1 MTNSSPRTSSLA
13 NVLGLWRNVRVQ
25 SASFLVIALAITSI
39 AALQPDPVD
48 SVVRTSS
55 IPATVCPK
63 FDDDVRTTALLPSSK
78 TRIKSAASR
87 KPTFIKARVNPYLI
101 NNNSIVVQGSEAT
114 SAVIRT
120 RSGAFTA
127 ATTCLIGD
135 GDQWFVGASGAL
147 GSRSRLVAINS
158 GLSTSSLELTTYTN
172 DGVAGSRSLAI
183 PAVSQREIRIDA
195 LAPGAK
201 ATAIRVL
208 TQSGRVSIYLV
219 EEATRGLQ
227 TLGGDFIASQT
238 PAKEL
243 TIPAIPASRSGRT
256 ITDHRIHVVATGNRA
271 AVIDVELIS
280 DGSRFTPVGLTEV
293 TIEPG
298 EVRQLRLPKELGK
311 RPAAVLITSTEEIAA
326 TVSSSNG
333 NEFAWSAPALAV
345 KNFTINVGGLEPF
358 ISFVAKAIRVEV
370 EITSRTG
377 KRSVKRLNGSE
388 ILNWKVP
395 ANSRRISISSAE
407 PIQMGMSW
415 SSGDG
420 FTSMALNPGTELERS
435 STPIFDI
442 GALFDR

>member
-1 MTNSSPRTSSLA
+1 MIEAPRSIL
-13 NVLGLWRNVRVQ
+13 NVFRNWRIQ
-25 SASFLVIALAITSI
+25 SAGFLALALGVTAI

-101 NNNSIVVQGSEAT
+101 NNNSIVVKGSEVT

-135 GDQWFVGASGAL
+135 GDQWFVGASGSL
-147 GSRSRLVAINS
+147 GSRSRIVAINS
-158 GLSTSSLELTTYTN
+158 GLSTSSLEITAFSN
-172 DGVAGSRSLAI
+172 DGLASTRSLAV

-195 LAPGAK
+195 LAPGAV

-219 EEATRGLQ
+219 EEASRGLQ

-238 PAKEL
+238 PATKV
-243 TIPAIPASRSGRT
+243 TIPAIPSSRSGRT
-256 ITDHRIHVVATGNRA
+256 ITDHQIFLVATGKRA

-280 DGSRFTPVGLTEV
+280 GGSRFTPVGLSEV
-293 TIEPG
+293 TVQPG
-298 EVRQLRLPKELGK
+298 QVRSFRLPKELGR

-326 TVSSSNG
+326 TVSSTIG
-333 NEFAWSAPALAV
+333 NEFAWSAPAVAIQ
-345 KNFTINVGGLEPF
+345 NFTVNVGGLEPVVT
-358 ISFVAKAIRVEV
+358 FVAKAIRVDV

-395 ANSRRISISSAE
+395 ANSRRVAITSAA
-407 PIQMGMSW
+407 PVHIGMSW
-415 SSGDG
+415 STADG

-435 STPIFDI
+435 SMPIFDI
-442 GALFDR
+442 DALFDR